1 MMLRDLRAGELHLLG
16 IAIVIAVAS
25 LTSVGFLADR
35 VGRSLDREANQ
46 LLGGDLLLSADAPWP
61 DAFADEARARG
72 LQAVTTVLFT
82 SMASTGEAA
91 VLTGVKVVEDGYP
104 LRGAVRLAPGPNQPD
119 AVAGRAPAS
128 GEVWLDERLF
138 AELGTRVGDTVG
150 LGEVEF
156 RVGAMVSF
164 ESDRGANFF
173 SLLPRAIFNTADL
186 AATGLL
192 IQGSRAT
199 WRLHLAGTQEAVAGY
214 EKWARARLER
224 GQRVETIE
232 NARPEVRAALDQ
244 AQRFLRLAALLAVIL
259 AAVAVGLSARRFM
272 ARHLDACA
280 VMRCLGARQAQV
292 LGIVVGEFLLFGLFA
307 AASGSALGWA
317 VQWGLAGG
325 LRELLAT
332 DLPAPSM
339 LPLAHGLL
347 VGVVLLAGFVL
358 PQLLRLGKVST
369 LRVLRREFDAAEP
382 LSGSAWA
389 LGLAGGLRE
398 LLATELPAPSM
409 LPLAHGLLVGVV
421 LLAGFVLP
429 QLLRLGRVS
438 TLRVLRRE
446 FDAAEPLSGSAWAL
460 GLAALLGLIFWIA
473 ADVRLGL
480 MVALGFAMALG
491 VFALAAW
498 WVLRLAGRLKGQGSL
513 RGGGW
518 RYGVA
523 SLGRRMGGSVIQAA
537 ALGLGMTALLLLT
550 LIRADLLDNWRRMA
564 PEDAPNRFVIN
575 MQPDQ
580 REGVAALFAREGLP
594 VPQIQPMIRGRL
606 VHINGEAVDPAS
618 FEDERSRRLAQRE
631 FNLSY
636 AGSLPAG
643 NRVIAGQWHGAL
655 TTPQFSVEKGLA
667 ETFGLEVGDRV
678 RFDIGGRMVEAP
690 VTSVRALDWDSMRV
704 NFFFIASEG
713 LLEDYPASLITSF
726 HLPASNHDFTTRLV
740 AEFPNLSVIDIAA
753 VIAQVQSMTDKLI
766 VIVQFVFGF
775 AVLAGLVVLYAA
787 LQATH
792 DEREYELAMLRTL
805 GARNRQVRQALLAEF
820 LVLGGVAGV
829 LAGAGASAIGWALAH
844 YVFRMAYVPAATP
857 LLLAVVLGAGGVVL
871 GGWLGTRKLL
881 SRPPLTSLRALA

>member
-292 LGIVVGEFLLFGLFA
+292 LGIVVGEFLLFGLLA

-317 VQWGLAGG
+317 VQW
-325 LRELLAT
+325 
-332 DLPAPSM
+332 
-339 LPLAHGLL
+339 
-347 VGVVLLAGFVL
+347 
-358 PQLLRLGKVST
+358 
-369 LRVLRREFDAAEP
+369 
-382 LSGSAWA
+382 
-389 LGLAGGLRE
+389 GLAGGLRE

-643 NRVIAGQWHGAL
+643 NRVIAGQWHGSL

>member
-292 LGIVVGEFLLFGLFA
+292 LGIVVGEFLLFGLLA

-317 VQWGLAGG
+317 VQW
-325 LRELLAT
+325 
-332 DLPAPSM
+332 
-339 LPLAHGLL
+339 
-347 VGVVLLAGFVL
+347 
-358 PQLLRLGKVST
+358 
-369 LRVLRREFDAAEP
+369 
-382 LSGSAWA
+382 
-389 LGLAGGLRE
+389 GLAGGLRE

-606 VHINGEAVDPAS
+606 VQINGEVVDPAS

-829 LAGAGASAIGWALAH
+829 LAGVGASAIGWALAH

>member
-292 LGIVVGEFLLFGLFA
+292 LGIVVGEFLLFGLLA

-317 VQWGLAGG
+317 VQW
-325 LRELLAT
+325 
-332 DLPAPSM
+332 
-339 LPLAHGLL
+339 
-347 VGVVLLAGFVL
+347 
-358 PQLLRLGKVST
+358 
-369 LRVLRREFDAAEP
+369 
-382 LSGSAWA
+382 
-389 LGLAGGLRE
+389 GLAGGLRE

-829 LAGAGASAIGWALAH
+829 LAGVGASAIGWALAH

>member
-292 LGIVVGEFLLFGLFA
+292 LGIVVGEFLLFGLLA

-317 VQWGLAGG
+317 VQW
-325 LRELLAT
+325 
-332 DLPAPSM
+332 
-339 LPLAHGLL
+339 
-347 VGVVLLAGFVL
+347 
-358 PQLLRLGKVST
+358 
-369 LRVLRREFDAAEP
+369 
-382 LSGSAWA
+382 
-389 LGLAGGLRE
+389 GLAGGLRE

-564 PEDAPNRFVIN
+564 PADAPNRFVIN

-643 NRVIAGQWHGAL
+643 NRVIAGQWHGSL

-829 LAGAGASAIGWALAH
+829 LAGVGASAIGWALAH